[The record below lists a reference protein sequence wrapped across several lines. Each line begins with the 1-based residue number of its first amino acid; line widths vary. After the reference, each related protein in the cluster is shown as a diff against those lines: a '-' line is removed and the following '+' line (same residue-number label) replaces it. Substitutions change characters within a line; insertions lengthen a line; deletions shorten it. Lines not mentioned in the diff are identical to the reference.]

1 MHDFVFFK
9 VISDYGFS
17 PSILCGFVMLLAEYA
32 RTEFTSILDDSPT
45 PIQPCPLRYRQYLVS
60 CFVRI
65 YVITEVLNEIVP

>member
-32 RTEFTSILDDSPT
+32 RTEFTSVLDDSPT
-45 PIQPCPLRYRQYLVS
+45 PIQPCPLRYKFLVS

-65 YVITEVLNEIVP
+65 YVITETLNEIVTQ